1 MQYIRSNDASFSIRF
16 HSIQREEQSRRSSIL
31 GITPN
36 NLINRGH
43 GIASTE
49 IGSLSSIEFIPI
61 PKVFDRWTIMSLLNS
76 KSFFVSIENI
86 LMQMIHKL
94 ESNFEH
100 RSHSSWR
107 RERVFLISFF
117 LSLLKKKICSL
128 SIYETIEAI
137 SLINRR
143 ITDSKRNPTIS
154 RIWMM
159 IVQELD
165 QLDFF
170 RMKNLQNGPN
180 IGTNLMRAT
189 LLLFFL
195 YACRL
200 GRSSIRS
207 RWSKRSPL

>member
-1 MQYIRSNDASFSIRF
+1 MDTESHQRKLARCLPSNSYRFQKYMIDERSCRCWTQNLSLCPGYINANDP
-16 HSIQREEQSRRSSIL
+16 Q
-31 GITPN
+31 T
-36 NLINRGH
+36 
-43 GIASTE
+43 
-49 IGSLSSIEFIPI
+49 
-61 PKVFDRWTIMSLLNS
+61 V
-76 KSFFVSIENI
+76 
-86 LMQMIHKL
+86 

-100 RSHSSWR
+100 WSYSSWR

-170 RMKNLQNGPN
+170 RMKNLQNGPS

>member
-107 RERVFLISFF
+107 RERVFLSLSSFR
-117 LSLLKKKICSL
+117 SSKRKYVPRRR

-143 ITDSKRNPTIS
+143 IQSEIQQYLAFGWWLCKNWTNWIFSGWRICKMGRIS
-154 RIWMM
+154 ERIWC
-159 IVQELD
+159 EP
-165 QLDFF
+165 
-170 RMKNLQNGPN
+170 R
-180 IGTNLMRAT
+180 
-189 LLLFFL
+189 
-195 YACRL
+195 YYC
-200 GRSSIRS
+200 SSYTRVGWEEV
-207 RWSKRSPL
+207 R